1 MDDHFFGDDRG
12 YRWALH
18 AIAFS
23 IDATC
28 ACNQTDSSICC
39 SPGNQRC
46 SLLPGPTPTPPTF
59 IFEAFVRTFLLPL
72 PEFPSHS
79 NSTLCQS
86 VRAYI
91 PFRFSNFFCISYLH
105 LYTCVY
111 PRIREIQLFE
121 IEQKDKRLRIT
132 LAKRSI
138 ETSRLN
144 IEYSQTISN
153 GRRYHG
159 RKDWIDSPPN

>member
-59 IFEAFVRTFLLPL
+59 IFQAFVRTFLLPL
-72 PEFPSHS
+72 P
-79 NSTLCQS
+79 NSPPTRIPRF
-86 VRAYI
+86 VKAYAYI
-91 PFRFSNFFCISYLH
+91 FHFDSLISFVFRTCTCISAYIHEYVKYNYLKSSKRIKGYE
-105 LYTCVY
+105 LLLLNDRNVAIKYRVLANDLKRPSL
-111 PRIREIQLFE
+111 PRT
-121 IEQKDKRLRIT
+121 KRLDR
-132 LAKRSI
+132 
-138 ETSRLN
+138 
-144 IEYSQTISN
+144 
-153 GRRYHG
+153 
-159 RKDWIDSPPN
+159 